1 MRQISHLLA
10 SRAGL
15 VAFGLLLLLLSVP
28 ALIPLVL
35 AVQEGPSGP
44 DTPITSDTA
53 APGPSATAA
62 RGITGL
68 VQAPDGSPVPDVFVA
83 PESLA
88 SPPVLLPEI
97 AIVTDRQG
105 VYHWDLPP
113 GPYRLT
119 FTAAGYAATSAHVVV
134 PTAGAARL
142 DVTLSPT

>member
-1 MRQISHLLA
+1 MRRISSLSAPRVSILA
-10 SRAGL
+10 LGL
-15 VAFGLLLLLLSVP
+15 VLLLSVP
-28 ALIPLVL
+28 ALLPLVV
-35 AVQEGPSGP
+35 AAQEEPSSP

-88 SPPVLLPEI
+88 TPPVRLPEI